1 MADQHGSV
9 RLPAVARPRALV
21 AFLVSV
27 LLVGAV
33 GVGVGASLRSADDL
47 DAAAEQPPPPVE
59 VEVERRS
66 IEPPRTVQGVVDPG
80 DIRTVP
86 FAGISAPA
94 VLPYVTE
101 VGTPQGGVLA
111 SGGLLLAVA
120 GRPLLGLRVTAPLYR
135 DLHVGD
141 SGPDAEAFEVALSAL
156 SDADFAVD
164 GTVTEATVA
173 AADALWRERGYRLP
187 TETVAS
193 PAGGSSDPGATSTP
207 GPTPPPTAVT
217 RPFVDVTQI
226 VQLESD
232 SVTVLSAPA
241 VGATASSE
249 EPLAVLQTSPR
260 RITARATVIDAE
272 ALQAG
277 TPVVLHADGRPERSG
292 AVVRQGDFVAADS
305 TAGSASGR
313 DLFLDLPEDWADLG
327 DKASV
332 VVSAARAGDP
342 VLAVPLTAVH
352 RASTA
357 PFVVVGRSSRYR
369 TGEEVPVTVLGVGDG
384 WAHLDE
390 STGPAEGDTV
400 VVTP

>member
-1 MADQHGSV
+1 MADHHGSV
-9 RLPAVARPRALV
+9 RLPAVARPRALA
-21 AFLVSV
+21 AFLVTV

-33 GVGVGASLRSADDL
+33 GVGVGASLRSSDDL
-47 DAAAEQPPPPVE
+47 DTAAEQPPPPVE

-66 IEPPRTVQGVVDPG
+66 IVPPRTVQGVVDPG
-80 DIRTVP
+80 DTRTVP
-86 FAGISAPA
+86 FAGVSAPA

-101 VGTPQGGVLA
+101 VGTPQGGTLA

-120 GRPLLGLRVTAPLYR
+120 GRPLLGLRVAAPLYR

-141 SGPDAEAFEVALSAL
+141 SGADAEAFEEALSTL

-164 GTVTEATVA
+164 GAVTEATVA
-173 AADALWRERGYRLP
+173 AADELWRERGYRLP
-187 TETVAS
+187 TESVAS
-193 PAGGSSDPGATSTP
+193 PEGGSSDPRATP
-207 GPTPPPTAVT
+207 APTATAPPAALT

-232 SVTVLSAPA
+232 SVSVLSALA
-241 VGATASSE
+241 VGATATTA

-260 RITARATVIDAE
+260 RIVARATVLDAE

-292 AVVRQGDFVAADS
+292 TVARQGDFVAADG
-305 TAGSASGR
+305 TAGSAAGR
-313 DLFLDLPEDWADLG
+313 DLFLDLPADWADLG
-327 DKASV
+327 DRASV
-332 VVSAARAGDP
+332 VVAAATAGDP

-352 RASTA
+352 QASTA
-357 PFVVVGRSSRYR
+357 PFVVIGRSSRYTR
-369 TGEEVPVTVLGVGDG
+369 GEEVPVTVLGVGDG
-384 WAHLDE
+384 WARLDE
-390 STGPAEGDTV
+390 STGPAAGDTL